1 MRVNKLR
8 NMTQAGEGVICI
20 GPSFPSPEL
29 IEYLGLVG
37 FDCVFIDGE
46 HGVIGPER
54 TQELVRAADAVGMAS
69 LTRVPASDPGIIL
82 PYLETGTHGVLVPHV
97 NTADDV
103 RTVVQAVRYPPVGLR
118 GAHSGTRAANYGVT
132 QGATEYFKRVNEE
145 IIVAIMIEEV
155 TALENLDEMLQVPG
169 LDLCFIGPGDLSMSM
184 GYPGQPGHAE
194 VQAQVDQAFQKMQ
207 AAGIAAG
214 TVTGDGQ
221 GVRRLF
227 ERGFQFALV
236 SVTRLLTASL
246 QTLLAEARAE

>member
-8 NMTQAGEGVICI
+8 NMLQATERIICI

-29 IEYLGLVG
+29 IEYLGLMG

-82 PYLETGTHGVLVPHV
+82 PYLETGTHGVLIPHV
-97 NTADDV
+97 NTPDDV
-103 RTVVQAVRYPPVGLR
+103 RKAVQAVRYPPSGLR

-132 QGATEYFKRVNEE
+132 QGATEYFTRVNAE
-145 IIVAIMIEEV
+145 IVVAIMIEEV
-155 TALENLDEMLQVPG
+155 TALENLDAMLQVPG
-169 LDLCFIGPGDLSMSM
+169 LDMCFLGPGDLSMSM
-184 GYPGQPGHAE
+184 GHTGQPGHPD
-194 VQAQVDQAFQKMQ
+194 VQAQVEQAFQKIR

-214 TVTGDGQ
+214 TVAGDGKGAHQ
-221 GVRRLF
+221 LF
-227 ERGFQFALV
+227 DRGFQVALV
-236 SVTRLLTASL
+236 SVTRLLTPSL
-246 QTLLAEARAE
+246 QTLLTEARAA